1 MPVWMAAKFKD
12 VTPREDRVAAALRM
26 AAAISSTSSTR
37 VQGLFPYVNF
47 ADMYADQN
55 ETDEFARKLYG
66 PNYPRLQKLKA
77 DYDPDR
83 VFNRWFGIWP
93 AL

>member
-1 MPVWMAAKFKD
+1 M
-12 VTPREDRVAAALRM
+12 TM
-26 AAAISSTSSTR
+26 AAAIRSTSSAV

-66 PNYPRLQKLKA
+66 PNYPRLQQLKA
-77 DYDPDR
+77 KYDPDQ
-83 VFNRWFGIWP
+83 VFNRWFNIKP
-93 AL
+93 AA